1 MNAAAGS
8 SGAAPGSPGAAPS
21 DRRRATVAATDWR
34 LYLVTDPCLGG
45 GRNAVPGI
53 VAEAVRGGV
62 GVVQVRDKECDDDEF
77 THRAAA
83 IAEAASRAGSEV
95 GRYVPVFV
103 NDRAIVARE
112 LGLHLHIGQSDMPL
126 AQARAELPDHLM
138 LGLSIESDAQ
148 LAAAMADPAI
158 APDVVGV
165 SPVWA
170 TPTKTDTAP
179 ALGVDGADRLA
190 RAAHAH
196 GPAGSAQGPADAA
209 YSHRV
214 PTVPGGVRA
223 VGIGGVNASNVA
235 DLAATELD
243 GVCVVSAIMAAPD
256 PRAAAAD
263 LLARWAR
270 TRRG

>member
-1 MNAAAGS
+1 MTLYI
-8 SGAAPGSPGAAPS
+8 
-21 DRRRATVAATDWR
+21 RRDVAAATDWR
-34 LYLVTDPCLGG
+34 LYLVTDPYLGG
-45 GRNAVPGI
+45 GRDAVPGI
-53 VAEAVRGGV
+53 VHEAILGGV
-62 GVVQVRDKECDDDEF
+62 GVVQVRDKEYDDDEF
-77 THRAAA
+77 TRHAAA
-83 IAEAASRAGSEV
+83 VAEAASRASSEV
-95 GRYVPVFV
+95 GREVPVFV

-148 LAAAMADPAI
+148 LDAALADPAI

-165 SPVWA
+165 SPVWS

-179 ALGVDGADRLA
+179 ALGPAGADRIA

-196 GPAGSAQGPADAA
+196 GPAGS
-209 YSHRV
+209 
-214 PTVPGGVRA
+214 GGVRA

-235 DLAATELD
+235 ELAATALD
-243 GVCVVSAIMAAPD
+243 GVCVVSAIMAATD

-263 LLARWAR
+263 LLARWAQP
-270 TRRG
+270 RRG